1 MTYEKV
7 SVRLTSYKKALRA
20 SAAETWPPGCPVRFP
35 SSRGRGRTNARRC
48 SNDFQ
53 FHCDDVSPLRMTL
66 ALDCYDRQ
74 SMSWGQRRVTVVE
87 MLYAT

>member
-35 SSRGRGRTNARRC
+35 SSRGRGRTSARRC

-53 FHCDDVSPLRMTL
+53 FHCDDVSPLRITL
-66 ALDCYDRQ
+66 ALDCYDRE
-74 SMSWGQRRVTVVE
+74 SMSG
-87 MLYAT
+87 ANDG